1 MILLLLACPPKPPE
15 VVVVEPPVETVEE
28 EAAGVI
34 ASGRFSD
41 GQHEFEIAIPEGW
54 QAQVWP
60 DSGPLRVSL
69 DHAETGA
76 RVEAWV
82 FEHRISEPAPRGSC
96 TWSFIDAGTYREV
109 LRPRLVA
116 SCTPS
121 DPTQARIS
129 AYIVDQGATTWQL
142 ELHVP
147 VEKLSAG
154 RKAGEA
160 VLQTI
165 TL

>member
-1 MILLLLACPPKPPE
+1 MIALLLACPPKPAE
-15 VVVVEPPVETVEE
+15 QVTSAPPVEVAEV
-28 EAAGVI
+28 ALAGAI
-34 ASGRFSD
+34 SAGRFAD
-41 GQHEFEIAIPEGW
+41 GRHDFAIDVPQGW
-54 QAQVWP
+54 QAQAWP
-60 DSGPLRVSL
+60 DSGSLRVSL
-69 DHAETGA
+69 VHLETST
-76 RVEAWV
+76 RVEAWA
-82 FEHRISEPAPRGSC
+82 FEHRISEPAPRSGC
-96 TWSFIDAGTYREV
+96 TWSFVDDGSYREV

-116 SCTPS
+116 SCSPS

-129 AYIVDQGATTWQL
+129 AYIFDQAATTWQL

-147 VEKLSAG
+147 VETLSAG